1 VAEEPPERTLSW
13 PACWSLLACATT
25 LAATL
30 VPMLAGVPLVA
41 HVLAALALASAVAA
55 GVVRQVYVHRALAHL
70 GAARDWM
77 ARLVQV
83 GAGAYFLW
91 LAGFVITPHRWSAWV
106 LALAA
111 LGGATYGLSAWCRR
125 VAHRP
130 VAEPVRWRPGPAA
143 PADPV
148 RTNTQAALDRA
159 RYGWL
164 EVTGWAPVTADGR
177 TVGFRAAVRV
187 RDGDTVP
194 AVKHP
199 DSEPIAIALRQVT
212 GAELRAD
219 WVQVRR
225 GTFAG
230 EWEITAVS
238 EDVMGRVRP
247 YVDDP
252 TPKSSSVPVLI
263 GYDLEGKPYTQDL
276 RAHCQDCGQTRS
288 GKTSLINNR
297 WAAITTWTDGVL
309 WVCGVAK
316 LYDTLAGWLEPYRD
330 TGRPIPINW
339 VASGRLDSLTMLVR
353 ALDVGRWRQ
362 NQPMSARAAFKTIIV
377 QLDEASDLLQDTKT
391 RIPCQGEMLTASDVC
406 AKFVKRNGSADVWLD
421 LASQRSTGDQWGL
434 RGPEISANTQW
445 RTAFR
450 SGDQAELGRILG
462 WGHYNLATP
471 PHQGCYWL
479 RPPDED
485 PLMLRTPYMQEV
497 DPNRPRLH
505 DGPTVSDVAWARRDI
520 PHELDP
526 GSAAAAGE
534 EYARRRTLMD
544 AGMFAYLTDAPE
556 MAAPPE
562 LETVGGLSVAEQVR
576 READEILTRAMG
588 SAPVSLV
595 EHRTRGQRIA
605 GIVRDAGGPTT
616 TREVIDAL
624 RVMGDPVDNETSV
637 SNELTRQVDAG
648 DLTRL
653 AKGVYTHPATTER
666 EHITPHHTTH
676 PLQSVDVASGG
687 SVDPLSQENV

>member
-1 VAEEPPERTLSW
+1 MAEEPTARTLSW

-30 VPMLAGVPLVA
+30 VPMLAGVPRVVHVVGAL
-41 HVLAALALASAVAA
+41 VLAAAGAA
-55 GVVRQVYVHRALAHL
+55 GVVRRVCVHRALAHL
-70 GAARDWM
+70 GVEREWM

-91 LAGFVITPHRWSAWV
+91 LAGFVLTPGRWSAWV

-111 LGGATYGLSAWCRR
+111 LGGATYGLTAWCRR
-125 VAHRP
+125 VARRP
-130 VAEPVRWRPGPAA
+130 VTEHVGWRPGPPA
-143 PADPV
+143 PPDPV
-148 RTNTQAALDRA
+148 RTNMQAALDRA
-159 RYGWL
+159 KYGWL
-164 EVTGWAPVTADGR
+164 EVTGWTPVTAGDR
-177 TVGFRAAVRV
+177 TVGFRAGAQV
-187 RDGDTVP
+187 RDGDVP
-194 AVKHP
+194 TVKHP
-199 DSEPIAIALRQVT
+199 DAEPIAIALRQVT
-212 GAELRAD
+212 GAQLMAD

-225 GTFAG
+225 ATYAG

-252 TPKSSSVPVLI
+252 TPKSSRTPVVI
-263 GYDLEGKPYTQDL
+263 GYDLEGKPYFQDL

-288 GKTSLINNR
+288 GKTSLINIR
-297 WAAITTWTDGVL
+297 WAAVTTWTDGVL

-316 LYDTLAGWLEPYRD
+316 LYDTLAGWIEPYRD

-339 VASGRLDSLTMLVR
+339 VASGRLDSLTMLAR
-353 ALDVGRWRQ
+353 ALDVARWRQ
-362 NQPMSARAAFKTIIV
+362 NQPMSARGDFKTIIV

-391 RIPCQGEMLTASDVC
+391 KVRCQGEMLTASDVC

-462 WGHYNLATP
+462 WNHFNLATP
-471 PHQGCYWL
+471 PHPGCYWL
-479 RPPDED
+479 KPPDED
-485 PLMLRTPYMQEV
+485 PLMLRTPYIQEV
-497 DPNRPRLH
+497 DPSKDRLH
-505 DGPTVSDVAWARRDI
+505 DGPTVSDVSWARRDI

-526 GSAAAAGE
+526 GSAVAAGE

-544 AGMFAYLTDAPE
+544 AEMFAYLTDPPE
-556 MAAPPE
+556 MADTPE

-576 READEILTRAMG
+576 READEILARAAG

-595 EHRTRGQRIA
+595 EHRTRGQRIT

-616 TREVIDAL
+616 TREVIEAL
-624 RVMGDPVDNETSV
+624 RAMGDPVENETSV

-648 DLTRL
+648 DLTRR
-653 AKGVYTHPATTER
+653 AKGVYAGTATTER
-666 EHITPHHTTH
+666 EHITSHHTTH
-676 PLQSVDVASGG
+676 DGPLTLATSGG
-687 SVDPLSQENV
+687 GTDPHPQGQV